1 MERKDMRMNQPVEL
15 LAPAGSYESMVAAVN
30 AGADAVY
37 IGGMKFGAR
46 AYANNLDE
54 EMMKR
59 AIDFVHLHG
68 CSLYMTVNTLF
79 KEEELHQLYGYLEPL
94 YRQGLDAVIVQ
105 DLGAFSLIRECFPD
119 LPIHASTQ
127 MTINGPNGA
136 RLLKEAGAKRV
147 VTARELSLNE
157 LKEIHDACDIEI
169 ESFIHGA
176 LCYCYSGQ
184 CLLSS
189 LIGGRSGNRGR
200 CAQPCRLPY
209 GVRSGKQ
216 VLNPGDEK
224 YVLSPKDLCTLDII
238 PDIIEAGV
246 FSMKIEGRMKSP
258 RYTAG
263 VVSVYRRYIDDYLE
277 HGREGYRVKP
287 QDRQMLLELFDRG
300 GFSGGYYKQH
310 NGRDM
315 IALKEKPA
323 VRQVNQALFDQL
335 DSQYVNGEKKEKIK
349 GKVKIRKDLPA
360 IIELQCQDAHAEAE
374 GAVPMPA
381 MKQPLTGDSLR
392 KQLMKTGNTPFAFES
407 LEVTVE
413 DGLFLPIQAQN
424 ELRRQGLESL
434 EKAIVGK
441 YTRTAPGKEPSEIRF
456 RDDGRNL
463 SDGEPAPEVTAYLEQ
478 MEYLDALLPVEGI
491 AAVYLDGDVLE
502 PERWQET
509 VNRCHN
515 AGKRCY
521 LAFPHIFWQQARK
534 YFDAHLE
541 ELSKAGF
548 DGWLLKTLEAVG
560 YVRERGLSGE
570 RVFDHSLYLFNER
583 SAMVYRDWGMDRQT
597 LPLELNY
604 QELRRLDYPGEM
616 VVYGR
621 LPVMV
626 SNQCILRTTKGCSHR
641 PETLVLKDRTGA
653 EFAVRNHC
661 TFCYNT
667 IYNANPLSLLDNV
680 SEVLRLRPLSV
691 RLQFTVEPAKE
702 AAAIARAFVDAY
714 RDGKKVSGEIKNITR
729 GHFKRGVE

>member
-1 MERKDMRMNQPVEL
+1 MKKPVEL

-79 KEEELHQLYGYLEPL
+79 KEEELDQLYGYLEPL
-94 YRQGLDAVIVQ
+94 YQQGLDAVIVQ

-119 LPIHASTQ
+119 LPVHASTQ
-127 MTINGPNGA
+127 MTVNGPGGA

-147 VTARELSLNE
+147 VTARELSLKE

-209 GVRSGKQ
+209 EVRGGKQ
-216 VLNPGDEK
+216 VFNPGDEK

-263 VVSVYRRYIDDYLE
+263 VVSVYRKYIDHYLE
-277 HGREGYRVKP
+277 HGREGYQVKP
-287 QDRQMLLELFDRG
+287 ADRQMLLELFDRG

-323 VRQVNQALFDQL
+323 SRQVNQALFDQL

-349 GKVKIRKDLPA
+349 GKVKIQKDLPA
-360 IIELQCQDAHAEAE
+360 IIELQCQGVCARAE
-374 GAVPMPA
+374 GAVPLPA
-381 MKQPLTGDSLR
+381 MKQPLTAESLQ
-392 KQLMKTGNTPFAFES
+392 KQLMKTGNTPFAFEN
-407 LEVTVE
+407 LEVMVE
-413 DGLFLPIQAQN
+413 EGLFMPVQAQN
-424 ELRRQGLESL
+424 ELRRQGLEAL
-434 EKAIVGK
+434 ERALTGR
-441 YTRTAPGKEPSEIRF
+441 YTRTAPGADLSQVWIQDPDMTVIDK
-456 RDDGRNL
+456 DG
-463 SDGEPAPEVTAYLEQ
+463 APEITVYLEQ
-478 MEYLDALLPVEGI
+478 EAYLDALLPVEGI
-491 AAVYLDGDVLE
+491 GAVYLDGDVLE
-502 PERWQET
+502 PERWGEA
-509 VNRCHN
+509 VKRCHS

-521 LAFPHIFWQQARK
+521 LAFPHIFWQQARA
-534 YFDAHLE
+534 YFDIHLT
-541 ELSKAGF
+541 ELREAGF

-560 YVRERGLSGE
+560 YVEERKLEGE
-570 RVFDHSLYLFNER
+570 RIFDHSLYLFNNR
-583 SAMVYRDWGMDRQT
+583 SARVYKGWGMDRQT

-604 QELRRLDYPGEM
+604 RELKRLNYQGEM

-626 SNQCILRTTKGCSHR
+626 SNQCVTRTTRGCSHR
-641 PETLVLKDRTGA
+641 PETLYLKDRTGA

-667 IYNANPLSLLDNV
+667 IYNANPLSLLDNA
-680 SEVLRLRPLSV
+680 SEVLGLNPLSV
-691 RLQFTVEPAKE
+691 RLQFTVEPARE
-702 AAAIARAFVDAY
+702 AEQIARSFVDAY
-714 RDGKKVSGEIKNITR
+714 RNGKKVSGKLKNFTR